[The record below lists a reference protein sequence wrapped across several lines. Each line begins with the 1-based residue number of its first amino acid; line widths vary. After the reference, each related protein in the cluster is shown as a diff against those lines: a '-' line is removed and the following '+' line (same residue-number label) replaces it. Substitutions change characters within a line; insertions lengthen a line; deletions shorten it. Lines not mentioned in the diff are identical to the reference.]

1 MKNKNSK
8 IIIFIIL
15 IMTLFIGFGIDRV
28 YADDIYVA
36 PEMPGQAECDLLF
49 GDPSNPESIAYLI
62 NEILSYVRVIV
73 PVLAIVLGS
82 IDLFKALV
90 ASNPD
95 AMKKAQSTFVK
106 RLIFAVAVFFVPAII
121 SIIMW
126 VIESGLNA
134 KPCSFHFNL

>member
-15 IMTLFIGFGIDRV
+15 IMTLFIGIGVGRV

-36 PEMPGQAECDLLF
+36 PDMPDQADCDLLF
-49 GDPSNPESIAYLI
+49 GDGKPGTIAYLI

-73 PVLAIVLGS
+73 PILAMVLGS
-82 IDLFKALV
+82 VDLFKALI

-95 AMKKAQSTFVK
+95 AMKKAQNTFVK
-106 RLIFAVAVFFVPAII
+106 RLIFAVAVFFVPAIVN
-121 SIIMW
+121 IIMW
-126 VIESGLNA
+126 VIESGLNS